1 MKSARYS
8 VKNRIIRVVII
19 SCKISFL
26 VLFIDLSDRISRIHF
41 KELIINPLNANGEY
55 THCVK
60 PLLFAS
66 AVAYRQI

>member
-41 KELIINPLNANGEY
+41 KELIIKIHTGG
-55 THCVK
+55 K
-60 PLLFAS
+60 LLS
-66 AVAYRQI
+66 LKG